1 MFLGGFKMKKYLK
14 YILVTALLFG
24 TLNNT
29 TVITEAAYTS
39 NNYYSENTTAITN
52 QLNKK
57 NSISAIGYGLPPQ
70 NGNKILARRAAIVDA
85 QRNLLERINGVQID
99 SETFMED
106 FTISSDVVRSQ
117 VSGLIKGA
125 VITDEGENLDGS
137 YYVELSVP
145 MYGRNGSIASVAIPA
160 LMANMQHQ
168 PFDLADLNNFTEHE
182 VQYFNS
188 SAYTGVIINAKE
200 MNLER
205 TFAPVIYDTDGR
217 VIYGIQNLDKDLAI
231 TYGMVE
237 YSESLEES
245 AGGNSRAG
253 NNPLVINAVDVKG
266 GKNSVNKVNVVVSV
280 EDGNKIL
287 LANERSGMLV
297 NCAVVFVK

>member
-1 MFLGGFKMKKYLK
+1 MKKYLK

-29 TVITEAAYTS
+29 TAITEAAYMS
-39 NNYYSENTTAITN
+39 NNAYSVNTAVTVN
-52 QLNKK
+52 QLNER
-57 NSISAIGYGLPPQ
+57 NSISAIGYGLPSQ
-70 NGNKILARRAAIVDA
+70 NGNMILARRAAIVDA

-99 SETFMED
+99 SETFMEN

-160 LMANMQHQ
+160 LTANMQQQ
-168 PFDLADLNNFTEHE
+168 PFDSADLNNFTEQE
-182 VQYFNS
+182 VRVFTS
-188 SAYTGVIINAKE
+188 SAYTGVIINAE
-200 MNLER
+200 GMNLER

-245 AGGNSRAG
+245 ASGNSRAG

>member
-1 MFLGGFKMKKYLK
+1 MKKYLK
-14 YILVTALLFG
+14 YILAVALFFAA
-24 TLNNT
+24 LNNAT
-29 TVITEAAYTS
+29 ITEAAYMS
-39 NNYYSENTTAITN
+39 NSVYSVNTFAKAN
-52 QLNKK
+52 QLNEQ

-106 FTISSDVVRSQ
+106 FIISSDVVRSQ

-125 VITDEGENLDGS
+125 VITNEGENLDGS

-160 LMANMQHQ
+160 LTANMQQ
-168 PFDLADLNNFTEHE
+168 RPFASADVNNFTEQE
-182 VQYFNS
+182 VQALTSYE
-188 SAYTGVIINAKE
+188 YTGVIVNAKG
-200 MNLER
+200 MDLEK

-217 VIYGIQNLDKDLAI
+217 IIYGIQNLDKDLAI

-237 YSESLEES
+237 YSESLEEV
-245 AGGNSRAG
+245 AGGNCRAG
-253 NNPLVINAVDVKG
+253 NNPLVINAVDVRG

-280 EDGNKIL
+280 EDGNKVL
-287 LANERSGMLV
+287 LANDKSGMLA

>member
-1 MFLGGFKMKKYLK
+1 MKKYLK
-14 YILVTALLFG
+14 YILAVAVFFAA
-24 TLNNT
+24 LNNAT
-29 TVITEAAYTS
+29 IIEAAYMSNSVYSVNTS
-39 NNYYSENTTAITN
+39 AKAN
-52 QLNKK
+52 QLNEQ

-145 MYGRNGSIASVAIPA
+145 IYGRNGSIASVAIPA
-160 LMANMQHQ
+160 LTANMQQQ
-168 PFDLADLNNFTEHE
+168 PFVSADVNNFTVQE
-182 VQYFNS
+182 VQALTSYE
-188 SAYTGVIINAKE
+188 YTGVIVNAKG
-200 MNLER
+200 MDLER

-217 VIYGIQNLDKDLAI
+217 IIYGIQNLDKDLAI

-237 YSESLEES
+237 YSESLEEA
-245 AGGNSRAG
+245 AGGNCRAG
-253 NNPLVINAVDVKG
+253 NNPLVINAVDVRG
-266 GKNSVNKVNVVVSV
+266 GKNSVHKVNVVVSV
-280 EDGNKIL
+280 EDGNKVL
-287 LANERSGMLV
+287 LANDKSSMLA

>member
-1 MFLGGFKMKKYLK
+1 MKKYLK

-29 TVITEAAYTS
+29 TVITEAAYMS
-39 NNYYSENTTAITN
+39 NSGYSVNTAAAAN
-52 QLNKK
+52 QLNEQ
-57 NSISAIGYGLPPQ
+57 NSISAIGYGLPSQ
-70 NGNKILARRAAIVDA
+70 NGNMILARRAAIVDA

-106 FTISSDVVRSQ
+106 FTISSDIVRSQ

-145 MYGRNGSIASVAIPA
+145 MYGRNGSVASIAIPA
-160 LMANMQHQ
+160 LTANMQQ
-168 PFDLADLNNFTEHE
+168 QSFASADLNNFTEQE
-182 VQYFNS
+182 VRVFTS
-188 SAYTGVIINAKE
+188 SAYTGVIVNAE
-200 MNLER
+200 GMNLER

>member
-1 MFLGGFKMKKYLK
+1 MKKYLK

-39 NNYYSENTTAITN
+39 NNYYSENTTVITN

-99 SETFMED
+99 SETFMEN

-160 LMANMQHQ
+160 LTANMQQ
-168 PFDLADLNNFTEHE
+168 QSFASADLNNFTEQE
-182 VQYFNS
+182 VRVFTS
-188 SAYTGVIINAKE
+188 SAYTGVIVNAE
-200 MNLER
+200 GMNLER

>member
-1 MFLGGFKMKKYLK
+1 MKKYLK
-14 YILVTALLFG
+14 YILAVAVFFAA
-24 TLNNT
+24 LNNAT
-29 TVITEAAYTS
+29 IIEAANMSNSVYSVNTS
-39 NNYYSENTTAITN
+39 AKAN
-52 QLNKK
+52 QLNEQ

-125 VITDEGENLDGS
+125 VITNEGENLDGS

-160 LMANMQHQ
+160 LTANMQQ
-168 PFDLADLNNFTEHE
+168 RPFASADVNNFTEQE
-182 VQYFNS
+182 VQALTSYE
-188 SAYTGVIINAKE
+188 YTGVIVNAKG
-200 MNLER
+200 MDLER

-217 VIYGIQNLDKDLAI
+217 IIYGIQNLDKDLAI

-237 YSESLEES
+237 YSESLEEV
-245 AGGNSRAG
+245 AGGNCRAG
-253 NNPLVINAVDVKG
+253 NNPLVINAVDVRG

-280 EDGNKIL
+280 EDGNKVL
-287 LANERSGMLV
+287 LANDKSGMLA

>member
-1 MFLGGFKMKKYLK
+1 MKKYLK

-39 NNYYSENTTAITN
+39 NNYYSENTTVITN

-57 NSISAIGYGLPPQ
+57 NLISAIGYGLPPQ

>member
-1 MFLGGFKMKKYLK
+1 MKKYLK
-14 YILVTALLFG
+14 YILVTVVVLSV
-24 TLNNT
+24 LNNT
-29 TVITEAAYTS
+29 GITEAANTF
-39 NNYYSENTTAITN
+39 NNSYSVNKMAIVN
-52 QLNKK
+52 QLNEQ
-57 NSISAIGYGLPPQ
+57 NSISAIGYGLPSQ

-168 PFDLADLNNFTEHE
+168 PFGLADLNNFTEQE

-188 SAYTGVIINAKE
+188 SAYTGVIVNAKE

>member
-1 MFLGGFKMKKYLK
+1 MKKYLK

-24 TLNNT
+24 ALNNT

-39 NNYYSENTTAITN
+39 NNYYSENTTVITN

-99 SETFMED
+99 SETFMEN

-160 LMANMQHQ
+160 LTANMQQ
-168 PFDLADLNNFTEHE
+168 QSFASADLNNFTEQE
-182 VQYFNS
+182 VRVFTS
-188 SAYTGVIINAKE
+188 SAYTGVIVNAE
-200 MNLER
+200 GMNLER

>member
-1 MFLGGFKMKKYLK
+1 MKKYLK
-14 YILVTALLFG
+14 YILAVAVFFAA
-24 TLNNT
+24 LNNAT
-29 TVITEAAYTS
+29 IIEAANMSNSVYSVNTS
-39 NNYYSENTTAITN
+39 AKAN
-52 QLNKK
+52 QLNEQ

-125 VITDEGENLDGS
+125 VITNEGENLDGS

-160 LMANMQHQ
+160 LTANMQQ
-168 PFDLADLNNFTEHE
+168 RPFASADVNNFTEQE
-182 VQYFNS
+182 VQALTSYE
-188 SAYTGVIINAKE
+188 YTGVIVNAKG
-200 MNLER
+200 MDLER

-217 VIYGIQNLDKDLAI
+217 IIYGIQNLDKDLAI

-237 YSESLEES
+237 YSESLEEV
-245 AGGNSRAG
+245 AGGNCRAG
-253 NNPLVINAVDVKG
+253 NNPLVINAVDVRG

-280 EDGNKIL
+280 EDGNKVL
-287 LANERSGMLV
+287 LANDKNGMLA

>member
-1 MFLGGFKMKKYLK
+1 MKKYLK
-14 YILVTALLFG
+14 YILAVAVFFAA
-24 TLNNT
+24 LNNAT
-29 TVITEAAYTS
+29 IIEAANMSNSVYSVNTS
-39 NNYYSENTTAITN
+39 AKAN
-52 QLNKK
+52 QLNEQ

-125 VITDEGENLDGS
+125 VITDEGENLNGS

-160 LMANMQHQ
+160 LTANMQQQ
-168 PFDLADLNNFTEHE
+168 PFASADVNKFTVQE
-182 VQYFNS
+182 VQALTSYE
-188 SAYTGVIINAKE
+188 YTGVIVNAKG
-200 MNLER
+200 MDLER
-205 TFAPVIYDTDGR
+205 TFAPIIYDADGR
-217 VIYGIQNLDKDLAI
+217 IIYGIQNLDKDLAI

-237 YSESLEES
+237 YSESLEEA
-245 AGGNSRAG
+245 AGGNCRAG
-253 NNPLVINAVDVKG
+253 NNPLVINAVGVRG

-280 EDGNKIL
+280 EDGNKVL
-287 LANERSGMLV
+287 LANEKSGMLA

>member
-1 MFLGGFKMKKYLK
+1 MKKYLK

-39 NNYYSENTTAITN
+39 NNYYSENTTVITN

-57 NSISAIGYGLPPQ
+57 NLISAIGYGLPPQ

-99 SETFMED
+99 SETFMGD

-137 YYVELSVP
+137 YCVELSVP

-160 LMANMQHQ
+160 LTANMQQQ
-168 PFDLADLNNFTEHE
+168 PFDSADLNNFTEQE

-188 SAYTGVIINAKE
+188 SAYTGVIVNAKE

>member
-1 MFLGGFKMKKYLK
+1 MKKYLK
-14 YILVTALLFG
+14 LFFATAVFFAA
-24 TLNNT
+24 LNNI
-29 TVITEAAYTS
+29 VITEAAYMS
-39 NNYYSENTTAITN
+39 NSAYSVNTADAAN
-52 QLNKK
+52 QLNEQ
-57 NSISAIGYGLPPQ
+57 NLISAIGYGLPSQ

-125 VITDEGENLDGS
+125 VITDESENLDGS

-160 LMANMQHQ
+160 LMANMQQQ
-168 PFDLADLNNFTEHE
+168 PFNSADLNNFTEQE

-188 SAYTGVIINAKE
+188 SAYTGVIVNAKE

>member
-1 MFLGGFKMKKYLK
+1 MKKYLK

-24 TLNNT
+24 ILNNT
-29 TVITEAAYTS
+29 TAITEAAYMS
-39 NNYYSENTTAITN
+39 NNAYSVNTAVTVN
-52 QLNKK
+52 QLNER

-70 NGNKILARRAAIVDA
+70 NGNMILARRAAIVDA

-160 LMANMQHQ
+160 LTANMQQ
-168 PFDLADLNNFTEHE
+168 QSFASADLNNFTEQE
-182 VQYFNS
+182 VRVFTS
-188 SAYTGVIINAKE
+188 SAYTGVIVNAE
-200 MNLER
+200 GMNLER

>member
-1 MFLGGFKMKKYLK
+1 MKKYLK
-14 YILVTALLFG
+14 LFFATAVFFAA
-24 TLNNT
+24 LNNI
-29 TVITEAAYTS
+29 VITEAAYMS
-39 NNYYSENTTAITN
+39 NSAYSVNNADAVN
-52 QLNKK
+52 QLNEQ
-57 NSISAIGYGLPPQ
+57 NLISAIGYGLPSQ

-125 VITDEGENLDGS
+125 VITDESENLDGS

-160 LMANMQHQ
+160 LMANMQQQ
-168 PFDLADLNNFTEHE
+168 PFNSADLNNFTEQE

-188 SAYTGVIINAKE
+188 SAYTGVIVNAKE

>member
-1 MFLGGFKMKKYLK
+1 MKKYLK

-24 TLNNT
+24 ILN
-29 TVITEAAYTS
+29 
-39 NNYYSENTTAITN
+39 NTTAITEADYMSNNAYSVNTAVTVN
-52 QLNKK
+52 QLNER

-70 NGNKILARRAAIVDA
+70 NGNMILARRAAIVDA

-160 LMANMQHQ
+160 LTANMQQ
-168 PFDLADLNNFTEHE
+168 QSFASADLNNFTEQE
-182 VQYFNS
+182 VRVFTS
-188 SAYTGVIINAKE
+188 SAYTGVIINAE
-200 MNLER
+200 GMNLER
-205 TFAPVIYDTDGR
+205 TFAPVIYDTNGR

-280 EDGNKIL
+280 EDGNKVL
-287 LANERSGMLV
+287 LANDKSSMLA

>member
-1 MFLGGFKMKKYLK
+1 MKKYLK

-39 NNYYSENTTAITN
+39 NNYYSENTTVITN

-99 SETFMED
+99 SETFMGD

-137 YYVELSVP
+137 YCVELSVP

-160 LMANMQHQ
+160 LTANMQQQ
-168 PFDLADLNNFTEHE
+168 PFDSADLNNFTEQE

-188 SAYTGVIINAKE
+188 SAYTGVIVNAKE

-217 VIYGIQNLDKDLAI
+217 IIYGIQNLDKDLAI

>member
-1 MFLGGFKMKKYLK
+1 MKKYLK

-24 TLNNT
+24 ILN
-29 TVITEAAYTS
+29 
-39 NNYYSENTTAITN
+39 NTTAITEADYMSNNAYSVNTAVTVN
-52 QLNKK
+52 QLNER

-70 NGNKILARRAAIVDA
+70 NGNMILARRAAIVDA

-160 LMANMQHQ
+160 LTANMQQ
-168 PFDLADLNNFTEHE
+168 QSFASADLNNFTEQE
-182 VQYFNS
+182 VRVFTS
-188 SAYTGVIINAKE
+188 LAYTGVIINAE
-200 MNLER
+200 GMNLER
-205 TFAPVIYDTDGR
+205 TFAPVIYDTNGR

-280 EDGNKIL
+280 EDGNKVL
-287 LANERSGMLV
+287 LANDKSSMLA